1 MKKVAAL
8 LALCLAAVALV
19 ACGGDD
25 DEDTTTTQT
34 TTEATQGAGEGSQA
48 AGGEA
53 GGQKGGSVFKVA
65 AVPDTGLAYTTD
77 QATVKAGNLTIDFEN
92 PQTLAHDVAIED
104 DKGETIG
111 KTEVIT
117 EGSTTAE
124 VGEVKP
130 GKYTFYCTV
139 PGHREG
145 GMEGT
150 LTVK

>member
-25 DEDTTTTQT
+25 DEDTTTSQS
-34 TTEATQGAGEGSQA
+34 TTEATQDGGGEKQA
-48 AGGEA
+48 AGG
-53 GGQKGGSVFKVA
+53 GSTFKVS
-65 AVPDTGLAYTTD
+65 AVPDTGLEYTTD
-77 QATVKAGNLTIDFEN
+77 AATVKAGNLTIDFEN
-92 PQTLAHDVAIED
+92 PQTLTHDVAIED
-104 DKGETIG
+104 ADGNQVG
-111 KTEVIT
+111 KTELIAD
-117 EGSTTAE
+117 STTTAD
-124 VGEVKP
+124 VGNVKP

-150 LTVK
+150 LTVE